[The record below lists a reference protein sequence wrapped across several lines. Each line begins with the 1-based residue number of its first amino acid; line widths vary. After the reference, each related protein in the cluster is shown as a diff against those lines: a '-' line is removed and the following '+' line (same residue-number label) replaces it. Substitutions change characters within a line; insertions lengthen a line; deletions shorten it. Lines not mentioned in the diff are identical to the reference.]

1 MLPEKQQWFSV
12 ILRIMLL
19 TMDTLSRQTG
29 DFYSTL
35 MCIFLFSAKFVFS
48 QVQIFFAGLVNV
60 VSIKEMQIVMKTDNA
75 IKVE

>member
-1 MLPEKQQWFSV
+1 
-12 ILRIMLL
+12 
-19 TMDTLSRQTG
+19 
-29 DFYSTL
+29 
-35 MCIFLFSAKFVFS
+35 MCIFLFSTKFVFS